1 LKSRLSET
9 NQGNFSTLGHSIPS
23 NATPCLSLSV
33 STIQTY
39 FSSGPL
45 PQPFSF
51 QGSNSQDNSLS
62 FLSPDFAISLTG
74 HACLD
79 SGGTPRLAH
88 RELHSED
95 LRLMMLGPI
104 TSTPCS
110 LSFPQAIAPVPVL
123 LLFPHLPH
131 LASPSSFACACVL
144 TLPVPFRCQIFL
156 PPASPQELATD
167 TGDTLLSHNHAIGT
181 SLPFGATFDMAH
193 YTHSAPFSHKGTEP
207 SVITSNLFQGAN
219 SSTPDPAPPSPL
231 SEFAAS
237 SIPQPC
243 ISVIVDFGPSIAS
256 GPGHMDVSDFDS
268 SDYPSLDSEDNL
280 EQDVVP
286 PLPMHHTLLELPLPD
301 SPLPSMSAFVSAT
314 QTPTALQHAINRSS
328 QVSSTSFYTAPCTRD
343 SKPPSL
349 RSSLAA
355 TLGQT
360 DAQGSTTSPITLL
373 PPLLKARHKISIS

>member
-1 LKSRLSET
+1 
-9 NQGNFSTLGHSIPS
+9 
-23 NATPCLSLSV
+23 
-33 STIQTY
+33 
-39 FSSGPL
+39 
-45 PQPFSF
+45 
-51 QGSNSQDNSLS
+51 
-62 FLSPDFAISLTG
+62 
-74 HACLD
+74 
-79 SGGTPRLAH
+79 
-88 RELHSED
+88 
-95 LRLMMLGPI
+95 MLGPI

-373 PPLLKARHKISIS
+373 PPLLKARHKISISKWSDETVHLQPTTTPDSQGHKVGDPFFCVVTHGEAQMAAQAHHRHLPQAMASLMRMKIGWGMVNPHCYLHLNPSPSPMPPFIAHHALD